1 MKTSHCLCLQTKDFL
16 GIIMSQSRAQLIRKA
31 QPPTL
36 HQEQGQVKRPY
47 NASVPGD
54 RPNSPAT
61 LSIYN
66 APHSFIPGPSWTAS
80 DRSPH
85 SQTPVLFP
93 RPLGG
98 PGHSRAAPAWAPRF
112 LGSPQA
118 ARQSICRGSFSK
130 IGTGSKAS
138 CMAAGRVAATVSR

>member
-1 MKTSHCLCLQTKDFL
+1 MKTSPCLCLQTKDFS
-16 GIIMSQSRAQLIRKA
+16 GIVMSQSRARLIRKA

-36 HQEQGQVKRPY
+36 HQEQGEVKRPY
-47 NASVPGD
+47 NAWIPGD
-54 RPNSPAT
+54 RPNSPTA

-66 APHSFIPGPSWTAS
+66 APHSFIPGPSRTVS
-80 DRSPH
+80 DKSPH
-85 SQTPVLFP
+85 SQTPVHFP

-98 PGHSRAAPAWAPRF
+98 PGRSRAAPAWAPRS

-138 CMAAGRVAATVSR
+138 CMAAGRVAAAVSP